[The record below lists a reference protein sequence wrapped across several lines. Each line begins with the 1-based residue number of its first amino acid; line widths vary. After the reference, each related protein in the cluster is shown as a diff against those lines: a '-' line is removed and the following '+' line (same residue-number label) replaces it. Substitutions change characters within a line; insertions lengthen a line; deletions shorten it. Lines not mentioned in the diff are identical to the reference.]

1 MAPGPERWRPG
12 WGLEGELGQCAG
24 PTLVR
29 SKYNEVARLRP
40 SPRALL
46 LGDRLLL
53 LRLSSAL
60 CLLMPVQPGLAWSC
74 GDQKPSF

>member
-1 MAPGPERWRPG
+1 M
-12 WGLEGELGQCAG
+12 

-29 SKYNEVARLRP
+29 SKYSEVARLG
-40 SPRALL
+40 SSLRALL

-60 CLLMPVQPGLAWSC
+60 GLRVLVQLGLAWSYRN
-74 GDQKPSF
+74 QRPSRRFPRALTHSVL

>member
-1 MAPGPERWRPG
+1 M
-12 WGLEGELGQCAG
+12 
-24 PTLVR
+24 VR